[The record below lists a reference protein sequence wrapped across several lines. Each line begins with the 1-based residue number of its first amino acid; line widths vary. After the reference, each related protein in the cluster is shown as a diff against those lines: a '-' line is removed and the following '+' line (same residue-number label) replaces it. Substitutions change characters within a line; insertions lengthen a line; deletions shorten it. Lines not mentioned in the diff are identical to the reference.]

1 MSRICIDRDKTIGRL
16 KMVLGDAQREKAN
29 SSAGDYEKAGI
40 VAGIEKSIDV
50 VEHVFRV
57 HHDIG
62 VCAWTRSKDG
72 DGMVHYD
79 ASCGSA
85 ESFFETVR
93 GMEFRFCP
101 FCGAKIV
108 EEGN

>member
-16 KMVLGDAQREKAN
+16 KMALADAKREKAN
-29 SSAGDYEKAGI
+29 SSAGDYEKTGI
-40 VAGIEKSIDV
+40 VGGIEKSIDV

-62 VCAWTRSKDG
+62 TCVWTRSKDSE
-72 DGMVHYD
+72 GMVHYET
-79 ASCGSA
+79 SCNCA
-85 ESFFETVR
+85 ESFFETAK
-93 GMEFRFCP
+93 GMEFKFCP

-108 EEGN
+108 EED